1 MGSTK
6 DEELLRGLPADLR
19 ESLMRLRSYEGT
31 ILNKP
36 NGDPNMA
43 DLFIRDPGSALVK
56 MGIPIDEN

>member
-1 MGSTK
+1 
-6 DEELLRGLPADLR
+6 
-19 ESLMRLRSYEGT
+19 MRLRSYEGT